1 MEREPLLLTAE
12 DVLSEPEPTPGKLIK
27 ITPHMLKVA
36 DAAVDISER
45 SADERDK
52 AFTTRYLVQA
62 TLPYRKPKGDPPLWY
77 RINGN
82 YTLSVQPGYITPQ
95 GEQEPQCVGYP
106 YGSIPRLL
114 MFWLTT
120 EALRTGN
127 RKLVLGNSLAE
138 FVRQLGLNPDNGS
151 TGAKRSD
158 KRRLH
163 DQMERLFHARLSFE
177 YTGGPSQDW
186 VRMEVAPKGKLWWD
200 LKSPD
205 EQLILYE
212 SWIELGEEFF
222 KAITEAPIPVDMRAL
237 QALKNSPLAL
247 DLYAWSTYK
256 TYQVNKKRKPQ
267 RVSWQQLQA
276 QLGTEGESVKRFKQ
290 HAKKALGKITS
301 LYPGLNLDEVD
312 GGLIIHPGLTAVPK
326 KN

>member
-1 MEREPLLLTAE
+1 MERDRAFDDEKT
-12 DVLSEPEPTPGKLIK
+12 LSAQQAKPEKPIK
-27 ITPHMLKVA
+27 ITPHMLRVA

-45 SADERDK
+45 PADERDK

-62 TLPYRKPKGDPPLWY
+62 TLPYRKPKGDPPVWY

-82 YTLSVQPGYITPQ
+82 YSLSVQPGYVRVP
-95 GEQEPQCVGYP
+95 GSHEPRWVGYP

-127 RKLVLGNSLAE
+127 RKIVLGNSLAE
-138 FVRQLGLNPDNGS
+138 FTRQLGLNPDNGS
-151 TGAKRSD
+151 AGAKRSD
-158 KRRLH
+158 KKRLH
-163 DQMERLFHARLSFE
+163 DQMERLFNAKISFE
-177 YTGGPSQDW
+177 YADEQRRSWLHMQ
-186 VRMEVAPKGKLWWD
+186 VAPKAELWWD
-200 LKSPD
+200 LSAPD
-205 EQLILYE
+205 QQLTLDE

-222 KAITEAPIPVDMRAL
+222 KAITEAPVPVDMRAL

-267 RVSWQQLQA
+267 RISWQQIQA
-276 QLGTEGESVKRFKQ
+276 QLGTENDSLKRFKQ
-290 HAKKALGKITS
+290 EAKRTLRKVAAV
-301 LYPGLNLDEVD
+301 YPGLRLEEAE
-312 GGLIIHPGLTAVPK
+312 GGVIIRPGLTAIQGRK
-326 KN
+326 S